1 MSHMARTRTSRAGVL
16 ALVLAL
22 LSGAGSAVAAEAS
35 GPELVIDVEMQAV
48 GFDES
53 VAAAH
58 GYTIVTDGD
67 GTQRSVPV
75 TAEAHAAEAAIA
87 RKHAL
92 GRATVVAGSCGT
104 SRIVITDSTGFRT
117 AGIST
122 SFNVNRPAVG
132 YSWFVDVTGGG
143 TSVRRT
149 FSGALASRT
158 SWQHTFAHSVPK
170 AGSYIASVARTSN
183 AVLNN
188 GTICFSGGPSDVS
201 WVS

>member
-1 MSHMARTRTSRAGVL
+1 MTIV
-16 ALVLAL
+16 
-22 LSGAGSAVAAEAS
+22 E
-35 GPELVIDVEMQAV
+35 VEMDAV

-53 VAAAH
+53 VARAN
-58 GYTIVTDGD
+58 GYAIVTEED

-75 TAEAHAAEAAIA
+75 TDQARAEEEAIA
-87 RKHAL
+87 RRVGA
-92 GRATVVAGSCGT
+92 GRSTVVAGSCGT
-104 SRIVITDSTGFRT
+104 SRIVITDSTGFRR

-122 SFNVNRPAVG
+122 SFNVVRPAVG
-132 YSWFVDVTGGG
+132 YSWFVDVAGGG
-143 TSVRRT
+143 TSARQT
-149 FSGALASRT
+149 FGGALASRT
-158 SWQHTFAHSVPK
+158 TWQHTFLHSVPK